1 MSLLYAERPAAGD
14 PAGLLILHHGR
25 GADERDLLD
34 LGNTLDPDRRLH
46 VAAPRGPLTLPGWPG
61 YHWYQ
66 VPRVGFPDPATFS
79 AAFDELASFHDELW
93 RTTGLSPAQTVLG
106 GFSMGSVMS
115 YALGLDAGRP
125 APAGILAFSGFIPT
139 VSGWSP
145 SLEDRSRLR
154 VFIAHGRL
162 DPVMEIAFARSA
174 RDLLESA
181 GLAVSYHESDVA
193 HAIDPDHLAPATEW
207 LASTLGRGNTATPP
221 AGGSSSRPS
230 R

>member
-1 MSLLYAERPAAGD
+1 MSLLYSERPAAGD
-14 PAGLLILHHGR
+14 PTGLLILHHGR

-34 LGNTLDPDRRLH
+34 LANTLDPDQRLH
-46 VAAPRGPLTLPGWPG
+46 VAAPRAPLTLPGWPG

-66 VPRVGFPDPATFS
+66 VPRVGFPDPATFH
-79 AAFDELASFHDELW
+79 AAFGELASFHDELW
-93 RTTGLSPAQTVLG
+93 RRTGLSPAQTVLG

-139 VSGWSP
+139 VPGWSP
-145 SLEDRSRLR
+145 TLKDRRQLR

-162 DPVMEIAFARSA
+162 DLVMEIEFARSA

-181 GLAVSYHESDVA
+181 GLSVSYHESDVA
-193 HAIDPDHLAPATEW
+193 HAIDPDQLALAAEWVAATLDRGNAAAP
-207 LASTLGRGNTATPP
+207 LAS
-221 AGGSSSRPS
+221 GSSPHPS
-230 R
+230 P

>member
-1 MSLLYAERPAAGD
+1 MSLLYAERAAAGD

-25 GADERDLLD
+25 GADERDLLA
-34 LGNTLDPDRRLH
+34 LANTLDPDRRLH
-46 VAAPRGPLTLPGWPG
+46 VAAPRAPLTLPGWPG
-61 YHWYQ
+61 YHWYR
-66 VPRVGFPDPATFS
+66 VPRVGFPDPATFR
-79 AAFDELASFHDELW
+79 AAFDELAAFHDELS
-93 RTTGLSPAQTVLG
+93 RRTGLSPAQTVLG

-139 VSGWSP
+139 VPGWSA

-174 RDLLESA
+174 RDLLVSA

-207 LASTLGRGNTATPP
+207 LASTLGRRNTATPP
-221 AGGSSSRPS
+221 ASGSSSRPS